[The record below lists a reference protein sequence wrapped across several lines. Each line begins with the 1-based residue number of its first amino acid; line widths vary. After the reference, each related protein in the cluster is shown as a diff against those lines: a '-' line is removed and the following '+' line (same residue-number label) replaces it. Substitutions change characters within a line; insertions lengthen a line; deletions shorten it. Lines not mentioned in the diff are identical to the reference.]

1 MWDLQLTNQ
10 IALFVTNL
18 YYKTSLRNIQHVI
31 SLLGSYIYVYI
42 YTGICI
48 PCIIDNYIT
57 CAPTIP
63 QYNAYNGSYYGLL
76 DLCYLQSL
84 VEHGAKVNIAD
95 YQGNTSLHVLC
106 GDKANTDS
114 APDCISVLV
123 CPYFPL
129 LHTPINTPMIIM
141 QVSKGARLDIQNNQV
156 C

>member
-18 YYKTSLRNIQHVI
+18 YYKTSLRNIQHII
-31 SLLGSYIYVYI
+31 SLLGSYMQEYAYHAL
-42 YTGICI
+42 Y
-48 PCIIDNYIT
+48 NYIT

-63 QYNAYNGSYYGLL
+63 QCIAYNGSYYGLP

-106 GDKANTDS
+106 GDKANADS